1 MINRYD
7 AGEINGTLSPIQISL
22 SRKEARHVLIYP
34 KVDCYVSFDGN
45 DKEIFIPANSWTP
58 ISIEVTT
65 FKIRVVKDTGKVYW
79 QAWYV

>member
-7 AGEINGTLSPIQISL
+7 AGELNGVLAPTQVSL
-22 SRKEARHVLIYP
+22 SRKEARNVLIYP
-34 KVDCYVSFDGN
+34 KVDCYVSFDGS

-58 ISIEVTT
+58 ISITATT
-65 FKIRVVKDTGKVYW
+65 FKIRVVKDTGKIYW